1 MKSFLIS
8 ATLFATALAA
18 PRPPK
23 WNSFDS
29 KTRVAPRPKA
39 SFHMDPSYQM
49 MAAATADNITTGA
62 GQITAP
68 FENIWACELCLCDG
82 FRDTTDKKNSAVER

>member
-1 MKSFLIS
+1 MKSFLLS

-23 WNSFDS
+23 YGSFDT

-39 SFHMDPSYQM
+39 NFHMDPSYQM

-62 GQITAP
+62 SSVVAP
-68 FENIWACELCLCDG
+68 FENIWAREFRLCDC
-82 FRDTTDKKNSAVER
+82 RCS